1 MRTNNRYTPGFKEK
15 VIKEYLAGKRLKDIM
30 KEYGIRSKTQVMSWR
45 DQWREYGCFP
55 DGRGK
60 AKVGRP
66 RTIKREEMTDEEY
79 IEYLEMQLEI
89 KKYMAFYEKRKQK

>member
-1 MRTNNRYTPGFKEK
+1 MEYKKWPNEIKEK
-15 VIKEYLAGKRLKDIM
+15 IAKEYLADGRTRELEVKYDVNPSQ
-30 KEYGIRSKTQVMSWR
+30 IRRWAKK
-45 DQWREYGCFP
+45 WREHGCFP

-66 RTIKREEMTDEEY
+66 RKIRREDMTDQEY

-89 KKYMAFYEKRKQK
+89 KKYMAFFEKRKQK